1 MELGDRRLSTI
12 ILEHYSLI
20 YSRQGKLVEA
30 ARNDRERLE
39 IFKEIGDTSMI
50 ALGQTR
56 LGESL
61 ISLGEFDKAERL
73 LEKALAVHK
82 ESENT
87 TDFFVT
93 LFDLCGTKI
102 DLGKYV
108 EAYNLAQSALDISSR
123 LSQTGRGLA
132 VVGWDT
138 HKRRL
143 GFSLTC
149 LGMTSLAL
157 GKVEE
162 AENFLQ
168 RSLESLQGLP
178 PITFSAYHHFL
189 LGIVHLKLNRTE
201 RAKEHIQDSFQIGVK
216 INSILVHIPT
226 LGAAALYLANG
237 GNLERAVE
245 IYALA
250 SRYPLIAKS
259 KWFQEVIEAPLN
271 SMTASLSPEVIFT
284 AQERGRE
291 RDLDE
296 TVKELLAELQ

>member
-1 MELGDRRLSTI
+1 VKAE
-12 ILEHYSLI
+12 
-20 YSRQGKLVEA
+20 
-30 ARNDRERLE
+30 RNDRERLE
-39 IFKEIGDTSMI
+39 IFEEIGDTSMI

-87 TDFFVT
+87 TYFFNT

-108 EAYNLAQSALDISSR
+108 EADNLAQSALDISSR
-123 LSQTGRGLA
+123 LSKSGRGLA
-132 VVGWDT
+132 VEGWDT
-138 HKRRL
+138 NKRRL
-143 GFSLTC
+143 GFSLTH
-149 LGMTSLAL
+149 LGWTSLAL

-168 RSLESLQGLP
+168 RSHESLQGLP
-178 PITFSAYHHFL
+178 LITFSAYHHIL
-189 LGIVHLKLNRTE
+189 LGIVHLKFDRPE
-201 RAKEHIQDSFQIGVK
+201 QAKEYIRDSFQIGVK

-226 LGAAALYLANG
+226 LGAAALYLAYSES
-237 GNLERAVE
+237 LERAVE

-259 KWFQEVIEAPLN
+259 KWCQDLIERPLT
-271 SMTASLSPEVIFT
+271 SLTASLSPEVIT
-284 AQERGRE
+284 AAQERGRK

-296 TVKELLAELQ
+296 TVKELLAELR